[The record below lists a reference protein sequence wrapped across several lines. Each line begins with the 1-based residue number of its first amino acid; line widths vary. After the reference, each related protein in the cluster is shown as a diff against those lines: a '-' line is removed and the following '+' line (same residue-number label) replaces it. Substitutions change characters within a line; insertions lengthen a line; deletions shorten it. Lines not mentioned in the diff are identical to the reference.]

1 MTGRL
6 MRIEDIIEIGE
17 FNCGDNALN
26 AFLIEDARNFKSE
39 MIANTFV
46 LQTDSNQTVA
56 YFCLFNDIVSRDTV
70 DKNLWR
76 KVKKLFH
83 HTKHFSSYPA
93 VKIGRLAVSN
103 AFKRKGVGHRLLDV
117 IKQMTVLN
125 QHISAVR
132 FLTVDA
138 YSDAVLFYEKGG
150 FRPLRNDI
158 GSPTLPMYYDLKQ
171 LELSE

>member
-1 MTGRL
+1 M
-6 MRIEDIIEIGE
+6 
-17 FNCGDNALN
+17 
-26 AFLIEDARNFKSE
+26 
-39 MIANTFV
+39 
-46 LQTDSNQTVA
+46 A